1 MGVNAMNSIMK
12 GSYGQYL
19 DERPEDGIY
28 RLDRRV
34 FTDPEIFELEMK
46 LVFEKTWLYL
56 CHESQITKP
65 HDFITTHMGRQPV
78 IINRSED
85 GQIQGFINACAHR
98 GAQLVNVIKGNKKV
112 FACPFHGWCYKSDGK
127 LLDYVNKA
135 NVGYTEAFKPD
146 ELGLT
151 PVPKIASYRGFV
163 FGSLNA
169 EVGDLA
175 SHLAEAT
182 KMIDLLADQSDQGLE
197 VLTGFQTY
205 TYDGNW
211 KLQAENGVDGFHAMS
226 IHGNYIQTV
235 QRRAKIM
242 MGKDAVKAPQIQ
254 DMDKLP
260 GGYYDLG
267 NGHVVLWNEM
277 PGAQTRPLYEKMDE
291 LNAQQGEVRTR
302 WMINYIRN
310 LLIYPNVFFMDQ
322 MSTQIRVFRPLAVDK
337 TEVTTYCIAP
347 VGESAEA
354 RRKRIRQYEDFFNA
368 SGMATPDDL
377 AAFNMSQ
384 VGFRGE
390 NARWSDMSRGAA
402 NVVEGAEPLGKE
414 LGVNPIK
421 SGTQLEDE
429 GLMISQHRRWLD
441 LMTIR

>member
-1 MGVNAMNSIMK
+1 MNSIMK
-12 GSYGQYL
+12 GKFSDYL
-19 DERPEDGIY
+19 DERPDDGIY

-56 CHESQITKP
+56 CHESQIAKP
-65 HDFITTHMGRQPV
+65 HDFLTTYMGRQPV
-78 IINRSED
+78 IINRGQD
-85 GQIQGFINACAHR
+85 GQIRGFINACAHR
-98 GAQLVNVIKGNKKV
+98 GSQLVNLSKGNKKV
-112 FACPFHGWCYKSDGK
+112 FACPFHGWCYKSDGQ
-127 LLDYVNKA
+127 LVDYCNKE
-135 NVGYTEAFKPD
+135 NVGYSDAFNPD

-151 PVPKIASYRGFV
+151 PVAKVASYRGFV
-163 FGSLNA
+163 FGSLNPDV
-169 EVGDLA
+169 EDLE

-182 KMIDLLADQSDQGLE
+182 KMIDLLADQSDDGLE
-197 VLTGFQTY
+197 VLAGIQTY

-211 KLQAENGVDGFHAMS
+211 KLQAENGVDGFHVEA
-226 IHGNYIQTV
+226 IHGNYIQTI

-242 MGKDAVKAPQIQ
+242 MGEDAVKAPEIGG
-254 DMDKLP
+254 MDKLP

-267 NGHVVLWNEM
+267 NGHVMLWNEL
-277 PGAQTRPLYEKMDE
+277 PGVENRPLYEKREE
-291 LNAQQGEVRTR
+291 LTEKFGEVQSK

-322 MSTQIRVFRPLAVDK
+322 MSSQIRVFRPVSVDK
-337 TEVTTYCIAP
+337 TEVTTYCMAP

-377 AAFNMSQ
+377 AAFSMSQ
-384 VGFRGE
+384 VGFNGE
-390 NARWSDMSRGAA
+390 AARWSDMSRGAT
-402 NVVEGAEPLGKE
+402 NVVKGPEPLGKA
-414 LGVNPIK
+414 LGVNPIT

-429 GLMISQHRRWLD
+429 GLMIAQHRRWLD
-441 LMTIR
+441 LMEAN